1 MSTFNIS
8 VYLDI
13 VVLFTF
19 ECRIYTCNKVFLHT
33 VEVFLLKYMIW
44 VLHWIYQKFV
54 QFLVSPVKY
63 V

>member
-44 VLHWIYQKFV
+44 VLNLSEVCTVF
-54 QFLVSPVKY
+54 SPVKY